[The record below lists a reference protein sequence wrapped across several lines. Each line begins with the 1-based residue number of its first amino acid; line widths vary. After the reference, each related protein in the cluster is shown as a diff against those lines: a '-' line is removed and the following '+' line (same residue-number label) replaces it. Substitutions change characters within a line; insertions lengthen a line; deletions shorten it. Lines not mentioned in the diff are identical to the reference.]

1 LKEKGLEDEVELKKI
16 REELEISMK
25 KTNSKKTNNIE

>member
-1 LKEKGLEDEVELKKI
+1 LKKI

-25 KTNSKKTNNIE
+25 KTNSKKTNNIEEIKKEVII